1 MYCALACDLDKLVK
15 DLNKANIEVTE
26 VEIL

>member
-26 VEIL
+26 VEIF